1 MEVCIGLHCSPF
13 PLPDLTGWV
22 LSDTP
27 LGITADLMRPGL
39 RQKLGLVG
47 SFHTNIFVFDLMD
60 FAVSIGPHT
69 SPRHHNRLF
78 GKAGRPRR
86 LLTG

>member
-1 MEVCIGLHCSPF
+1 M
-13 PLPDLTGWV
+13 LP
-22 LSDTP
+22 DTP
-27 LGITADLMRPGL
+27 LGIAADLMRPGL

-69 SPRHHNRLF
+69 SPRHHDRLL
-78 GKAGRPRR
+78 GKAGRLRR